1 MYAFEF
7 LNFKLVSE
15 FVDAVVLR
23 LHSVLCRLGS
33 ATLFSYTSLTPDSG
47 SSRVAA
53 QARAFGHDDVVYFWA
68 K

>member
-1 MYAFEF
+1 MYPFEF

-33 ATLFSYTSLTPDSG
+33 ATLFSYTSLTHGHESPTTDSG
-47 SSRVAA
+47 SSP
-53 QARAFGHDDVVYFWA
+53 A
-68 K
+68 KNWITEEAWV